1 MLARFNSFIEKW
13 MAFVTPACL
22 LMGVLF
28 PDIAKHG
35 VPYVPYAFAF
45 MTFIGALKSRFRD
58 VADVFK
64 RPRPLILMLLV
75 LHVLVPV
82 IACGL
87 GHLLFPGNDNYITGM
102 VLEFSVPTAVIS
114 LMWVSIYN
122 GNSPLSLSLVVI
134 DTILAP
140 FLIPTA
146 LKLLIGSS
154 VKMDTMGMMK
164 ELVFMI
170 ALPAVL
176 AMCLNEF
183 SQGRVMKTWPAKLAP
198 FSKMCLIFVVTS
210 NSSKVSPY
218 MKHLNAER
226 LEVAA
231 VILLLAA
238 GGYAIGW
245 GIAVLTGQNKESV
258 VSMIYGSGMRNISAG
273 AVIAGAYFPS
283 EVLFPVM
290 IGTLFQ
296 QILAAFYGSLVRRMQ
311 TAQRKKEEGH
321 GIPA

>member
-1 MLARFNSFIEKW
+1 MLEKFNSFMEKW

-22 LMGVLF
+22 LTGVLF

-35 VPYVPYAFAF
+35 VPYVTYAFAF

-64 RPRPLILMLLV
+64 RPLPLILMLLL
-75 LHVLVPV
+75 LHV
-82 IACGL
+82 
-87 GHLLFPGNDNYITGM
+87 PGYMNYITGM
-102 VLEFSVPTAVIS
+102 VLEFSVPAAVIS

-140 FLIPTA
+140 FLIPA
-146 LKLLIGSS
+146 VLKLLVGSS
-154 VKMDTMGMMK
+154 VKMDTVGMMK

-176 AMCLNEF
+176 AMCLNEV
-183 SQGRVMKTWPAKLAP
+183 SHGKVMETWPKKLAP

-218 MKHLNAER
+218 MKHLNGER

-231 VILLLAA
+231 AILALAA

-245 GIAVLTGQNKESV
+245 IIAILTRQNKEAT

-273 AVIAGAYFPS
+273 AVIAGAYFPA
-283 EVLFPVM
+283 ETLFPVM

-296 QILAAFYGSLVRRMQ
+296 QILAAFYGSMMRRVQ
-311 TAQRKKEEGH
+311 TGQQEREKEH
-321 GIPA
+321 GVSA

>member
-1 MLARFNSFIEKW
+1 MLEKFNSFIEKW

-22 LMGVLF
+22 LTGVLF

-35 VPYVPYAFAF
+35 VPYVTYAFAF

-64 RPRPLILMLLV
+64 RPLPLILMLLI
-75 LHVLVPV
+75 LHVLGPV
-82 IACGL
+82 AACGL
-87 GHLLFPGNDNYITGM
+87 GHLLFPGNMNYITGM
-102 VLEFSVPTAVIS
+102 VLEFSVPAAVIS

-140 FLIPTA
+140 FLIPA
-146 LKLLIGSS
+146 VLKLLVGSS
-154 VKMDTMGMMK
+154 VKMDTVGMMK

-176 AMCLNEF
+176 AMCLNEV
-183 SQGRVMKTWPAKLAP
+183 SHGKVMETWPKKLAP

-218 MKHLNAER
+218 MKHLNGER

-231 VILLLAA
+231 AILVLAA

-245 GIAVLTGQNKESV
+245 IIGI
-258 VSMIYGSGMRNISAG
+258 
-273 AVIAGAYFPS
+273 
-283 EVLFPVM
+283 
-290 IGTLFQ
+290 
-296 QILAAFYGSLVRRMQ
+296 
-311 TAQRKKEEGH
+311 
-321 GIPA
+321 